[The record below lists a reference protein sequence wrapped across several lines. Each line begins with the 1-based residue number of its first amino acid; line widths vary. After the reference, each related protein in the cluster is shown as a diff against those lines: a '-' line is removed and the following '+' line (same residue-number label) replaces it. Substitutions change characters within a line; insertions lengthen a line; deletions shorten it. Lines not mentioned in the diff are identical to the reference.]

1 MKKRVTVNLEV
12 ESDNELNMND
22 KFIKHDLEQEI
33 NCASNLY
40 EVISIKTEVIESNCC
55 LVR

>member
-1 MKKRVTVNLEV
+1 MKKRVTVVLEV
-12 ESDNELNMND
+12 ESDDELNMDD

-40 EVISIKTEVIESNCC
+40 EVISIETEVVE
-55 LVR
+55 